1 MSTGK
6 VTIDGQVVDIAGA
19 KNLLE
24 LVRRVGIELP
34 TFCYHSELSIY
45 GACRL
50 CLVEVDKMGLV
61 ASCSTPPTEGM
72 VIRTNTDRVRRLRRM
87 VLELLLANHDREC
100 TTCGK
105 SVSCKLQKLAKQF
118 GVEKIRFGD
127 RDKKLPLDHSS
138 YSIVK
143 DPNKCILCGD
153 CVRMCKEV
161 QGIGIWDFAFRGS
174 KTEVTAAF
182 GKDLADVACVNCGQC
197 VSVCPTGAL
206 TVKSEIDEAWAAIHD
221 PNKTVVVQIAPAV
234 RVAIGEE
241 FGISAGDKATGQMVA
256 AIKKIGVDRVFDTV
270 FAADMTTIEESLE
283 FLGRLKKG
291 GKVPLFTSCCPG
303 WIKYCEQFHPD
314 LLENLSSCRSPQ
326 QMFGSM
332 VKKHYAK
339 HIENKGARDIVCI
352 SVMPCTAKKFEAK
365 RAEFKTEGVYDV
377 DIVLTTVELA
387 QMFKE
392 AGINVAEVA
401 PQAFDN
407 PLGMG
412 SGSGVIFGA
421 SGGVMES
428 VVRFVAG
435 YVEDKNIGRVDF
447 LPVRGTDG
455 IKATE
460 LEVAGTTLKLAVVN
474 GLANAEQLIQKI
486 KAGEADYHAVE
497 VMCCPTGCVGG
508 GGQPDTNDFAARV
521 RRIRDTYNLD
531 AVQQVHKAQDNI
543 FVNKIMNDWF
553 GGPGSHESHHDLHT
567 HYTPRRRISGK
578 PLEVAEVKEDSP
590 VNVSVCVGTGCYLKG
605 SYDVLNKFMDL
616 TQQLNLEGNINLNG
630 TFCLEHCDEGVSIKV
645 NDEIITG
652 VTPNNAEKIFKSK
665 VALKVEPNYA
675 K

>member
-6 VTIDGQVVDIAGA
+6 VTIDGQVINIETS
-19 KNLLE
+19 KNILE
-24 LVRRVGIELP
+24 LVRQAGIELP
-34 TFCYHSELSIY
+34 TFCYHSELSVY

-50 CLVEVDKMGLV
+50 CLVEVDNMGLV
-61 ASCSTPPTEGM
+61 ASCSTPPSDGM
-72 VIRTNTDRVRRLRRM
+72 VLRTNTERVRRLRRM

-105 SVSCKLQKLAKQF
+105 SVTCKLQKLAKQF
-118 GVEKIRFGD
+118 GVKKIRFGD
-127 RDKKLPLDHSS
+127 RDKKLPLDQSS
-138 YSIVK
+138 LSIVK

-161 QGIGIWDFAFRGS
+161 QSIGIWDFAYRGS

-182 GKDLADVACVNCGQC
+182 GKDLAEVACVNCGQC

-206 TVKSEIDEAWAAIHD
+206 TIKSEIDEAWAAIHD
-221 PNKTVVVQIAPAV
+221 PNKTVIVQIAPAV

-241 FGISAGDKATGQMVA
+241 FGIPAGDKATGKMVA
-256 AIKKIGVDRVFDTV
+256 AIKKIGVDKVFDTV

-283 FLGRLKKG
+283 FLGRLKNG
-291 GKVPLFTSCCPG
+291 GKLPLFTSCCPG
-303 WIKYCEQFHPD
+303 WVKYCEQFHPD
-314 LLENLSSCRSPQ
+314 LLTNLSSCRSPQ

-332 VKKHYAK
+332 VKKHYVK
-339 HIENKGARDIVCI
+339 HFENKTAKDVVCI
-352 SVMPCTAKKFEAK
+352 SIMPCTAKKFEAK
-365 RAEFKTEGVYDV
+365 RPEFKTDGNYDV

-392 AGINVAEVA
+392 AGLNVAGLP

-435 YVEDKNIGRVDF
+435 YVEDKHIGRVDF
-447 LPVRGTDG
+447 LPVRGAEG
-455 IKATE
+455 IKETS

-474 GLANAEQLIQKI
+474 GLGNAEKLIQRI
-486 KAGEADYHAVE
+486 KAGETEYHAVE

-508 GGQPDTNDFAARV
+508 GGQPDINDLAARI
-521 RRIRDTYNLD
+521 RRIKDTYELD
-531 AVQQVHKAQDNI
+531 AIRQVHKAQDNI
-543 FVNKIMNDWF
+543 FVNKVLDDWF
-553 GGPGSHESHHDLHT
+553 GGAGSHTSHHNLHT
-567 HYTPRRRISGK
+567 QYTPRRRISGK
-578 PLEVAEVKEDSP
+578 PMAISDAVEGSTVD
-590 VNVSVCVGTGCYLKG
+590 VSVCVGTSCYLKG
-605 SYDVLNKFMDL
+605 SYDVLNKFMNL
-616 TQQLNLEGNINLNG
+616 TKLMGLDGCVKING
-630 TFCLEHCDEGVSIKV
+630 TFCLEHCDEGVSVKI

-652 VTPNNAEKIFKSK
+652 VTNDNAEKIFKTK
-665 VALKVEPNYA
+665 IALKAEPSYL
-675 K
+675 

>member
-6 VTIDGQVVDIAGA
+6 VTIDGQVINIEAG
-19 KNLLE
+19 KNILE
-24 LVRRVGIELP
+24 LVRQAGIELP
-34 TFCYHSELSIY
+34 TFCYHSELSVY

-50 CLVEVDKMGLV
+50 CLVEVDNMGLV
-61 ASCSTPPTEGM
+61 ASCSTPPTDGM
-72 VIRTNTDRVRRLRRM
+72 VIRTNTKRVRRLRRM

-118 GVEKIRFGD
+118 GVKNIRFGN
-127 RDKKLPLDHSS
+127 RDKKLPLDRSS
-138 YSIVK
+138 FSLVK

-161 QGIGIWDFAFRGS
+161 QNIGIWDFAYRGN

-182 GKDLADVACVNCGQC
+182 GKDLAEVACVNCGQC

-221 PNKTVVVQIAPAV
+221 PNKMVIVQIAPAV
-234 RVAIGEE
+234 RIAIGEE
-241 FGISAGDKATGQMVA
+241 FGIPAGDKVTGQMVA
-256 AIKKIGVDRVFDTV
+256 AIKKIGVDKVFDTV

-283 FLGRLKKG
+283 FLGRLKNG
-291 GKVPLFTSCCPG
+291 GKLPLFTSCCPG
-303 WIKYCEQFHPD
+303 WVKYCEQFHPD

-332 VKKHYAK
+332 VKKHYVK
-339 HIENKGARDIVCI
+339 QIENKTAKDIVCI
-352 SVMPCTAKKFEAK
+352 SIMPCTAKKFEAK
-365 RAEFKTEGVYDV
+365 RPEFKTDNNYDV

-392 AGINVAEVA
+392 AGLNVASLP

-435 YVEDKNIGRVDF
+435 HVEDKHIGRVDF
-447 LPVRGTDG
+447 LPVRGADG
-455 IKATE
+455 IKETA
-460 LEVAGTTLKLAVVN
+460 LDVAGTTLKLAVVS
-474 GLANAEQLIQKI
+474 GLGNAEKLIQSI
-486 KAGEADYHAVE
+486 KTGEAEYHAIE

-508 GGQPDTNDFAARV
+508 GGQPDTNDFTARV
-521 RRIRDTYNLD
+521 RRIKDTYELD
-531 AVQQVHKAQDNI
+531 AIRQVHKAQDNI
-543 FVNKIMNDWF
+543 FVNKILDDWF
-553 GGPGSHESHHDLHT
+553 GGAGSHASHHDLHT
-567 HYTPRRRISGK
+567 RYTPRRRISGK
-578 PLEVAEVKEDSP
+578 PMAISDAGDSSP
-590 VNVSVCVGTGCYLKG
+590 VDVSVCVGTGCYLRG
-605 SYDVLNKFMDL
+605 SYDVLNKFMNL
-616 TQQLNLEGNINLNG
+616 TKQMGLDGYVKLNG
-630 TFCLEHCDEGVSIKV
+630 TFCLEHCDKGVSVKI

-652 VTPNNAEKIFKSK
+652 VTNDNAEKIFKSK
-665 VALKVEPNYA
+665 IALKAEPPWLL
-675 K
+675 